1 MGLFKKQ
8 QVEERNYNALIESLI
23 SNNIYVSKDSVV
35 KIPTAAEAIKKIS
48 GAIAS
53 LPVELIRK
61 EEDKN
66 IFLDDDRLYLLNV
79 EANEYLTAYSYKY
92 RIVEDLLL
100 FGKHYSY
107 IERRGSKIIGLHPI
121 DYTSVSEKNSV
132 NSNGIIVDK
141 TINFTLN
148 NMVLSKNAYEV
159 MIIDSGNKGILNSN
173 KVLELA
179 LKYDEMMGKVIE
191 NIAMPGGILKADG
204 RLTQS
209 AIDRLRTSWQNLY
222 GGAKNS
228 GKTVILEEGL
238 DYKQFDIDLNKIQGT
253 DNKQNFTDDIEKLFG
268 LFKINNDSDFL
279 KYTLSPII
287 SAIESGLLSLLTYK
301 ERENKTKFYFDTEEI
316 VRVDEKTRVE
326 GLSLAVSSGLLTINE
341 ARAKLNENSFILDSG
356 DDFLSVSM
364 GKIMLKKDGTVVLPN
379 MGTAMS
385 LDNLQTTTQENIQD
399 IKGE

>member
-1 MGLFKKQ
+1 MGLFKKKE
-8 QVEERNYNALIESLI
+8 VIEERNYNTLIESLI
-23 SNNIYVSKDSVV
+23 SNNMYVSKASII
-35 KIPTAAEAIKKIS
+35 KIPTVAESIKKIC
-48 GAIAS
+48 GAISS
-53 LPVELIRK
+53 LPIELIKK
-61 EEDKN
+61 EEDRN
-66 IFLDDDRLYLLNV
+66 VFLDDSRLYLLNV
-79 EANEYLTAYSYKY
+79 EANEYLTSYSYKY

-107 IERRGSKIIGLHPI
+107 IERNGSKIVGLHPI

-132 NSNGIIVDK
+132 NSNGIIIDK

-148 NMVLSKNAYEV
+148 NMVLNKNAYEV

-179 LKYDEMMGKVIE
+179 LKYDDMVDKVIE
-191 NIAMPGGILKADG
+191 NIAMPGGLLKANG

-209 AIDRLRTSWQNLY
+209 AIDRLRESWKNLY
-222 GGAKNS
+222 SGAKNS

-238 DYKQFDIDLNKIQGT
+238 DYKQFDIDLNKIQGA
-253 DNKQNFTDDIEKLFG
+253 DNKKQFIDDIQKLFG
-268 LFKINNDSDFL
+268 LYKISNDSDFL

-287 SAIESGLLSLLTYK
+287 SAIESGLLSLLTYS

-326 GLSLAVSSGLLTINE
+326 SLSLAVSGGLLTINE

-356 DDFLSVSM
+356 DDFLSISM
-364 GKIMLKKDGTVVLPN
+364 GKVMLKKDGTVVLPN
-379 MGTAMS
+379 IGSAIS
-385 LDNLQTTTQENIQD
+385 LDNVPTIQEN
-399 IKGE
+399 E

>member
-1 MGLFKKQ
+1 MGLFKKKQ
-8 QVEERNYNALIESLI
+8 QVEERNYNTLIESLI
-23 SNNIYVSKDSVV
+23 SNNIYVSKDSII
-35 KIPTAAEAIKKIS
+35 KIPTVAESIKKIC
-48 GAIAS
+48 GAISS
-53 LPVELIRK
+53 LPIELIKK

-66 IFLDDDRLYLLNV
+66 IFLDDSRLYLLNT

-92 RIVEDLLL
+92 KIVEDLLL

-107 IERRGSKIIGLHPI
+107 IERKGSKIIGLHPI
-121 DYTSVSEKNSV
+121 DYTSVSEKNSI

-148 NMVLSKNAYEV
+148 NIPLSKNAYEV

-179 LKYDEMMGKVIE
+179 LKYDDMVDKVIE
-191 NIAMPGGILKADG
+191 NIAMPGGLLKSSG

-209 AIDRLRTSWQNLY
+209 TIDRLRESWQNLY
-222 GGAKNS
+222 SGAKNS

-253 DNKQNFTDDIEKLFG
+253 DNKQNFVDDIQKLFG
-268 LFKINNDSDFL
+268 LYKISNDSDFL

-301 ERENKTKFYFDTEEI
+301 EKENKTKFYFDTEEI

-326 GLSLAVSSGLLTINE
+326 SLSLAVSNGLLTINE

-379 MGTAMS
+379 IGSAIS
-385 LDNLQTTTQENIQD
+385 LDNVPTVQENTQD
-399 IKGE
+399 TKEN